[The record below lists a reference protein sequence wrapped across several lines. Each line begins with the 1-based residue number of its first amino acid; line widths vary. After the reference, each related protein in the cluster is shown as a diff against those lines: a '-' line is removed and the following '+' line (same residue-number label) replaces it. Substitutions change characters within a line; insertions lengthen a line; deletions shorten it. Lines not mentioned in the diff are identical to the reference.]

1 MSIAHFPFTV
11 LFILIDVLIIF
22 IATRSGYA
30 LYTTLFVSMIG
41 GTAGVAYIQ
50 SVFFRKIFKRYEPE
64 EADLSETSDYIA
76 EDN

>member
-1 MSIAHFPFTV
+1 MSEIEKIP
-11 LFILIDVLIIF
+11 I
-22 IATRSGYA
+22 RSGFAQLTVIVFTICVSAYI
-30 LYTTLFVSMIG
+30 THPISMIG